1 MADQY
6 TEVTRTG
13 FFGNL
18 FNSFIGALLGVLLFF
33 GSFVVLWMNEGT
45 VNLATIADDSI
56 PAVAASVD
64 PAMDGK
70 LVAATGK
77 LATTEK
83 LGDTSF
89 LRPGS
94 FLMLDRTVEMYAWV
108 EHTSSTT
115 TKNTGGSS
123 TTEKTYRYEKQ
134 WTSSPERSSS
144 FRHPSG
150 HSNPS
155 MPFENQSWTVNDAT
169 LGAYRVKPREL
180 TLPDTTPVTLDAENT
195 KLNGEWRMSSGYI
208 VNDENALS
216 SPDIGDIRVSYAA
229 VPNNIDVTLFGK
241 ASGAEILPYEAKG
254 TSLYRAF
261 TENRE
266 GAIET
271 LDTEYHLW
279 LWIMRL
285 IGFLM
290 MWIGLSMSFD
300 PINTALDILPFLG
313 SAGRFI
319 TGAIMFAIAFVL
331 SSVTIIIAIIAHN
344 IFLMIGLLVLLVGGI
359 MLWNRVRKPAPAAA
373 TA

>member
-6 TEVTRTG
+6 TEVTHTG

-18 FNSFIGALLGVLLFF
+18 FNSFIGVLFGVLLFF

-45 VNLATIADDSI
+45 VNLATIADDSV
-56 PAVAASVD
+56 PFVAAAVD
-64 PAMDGK
+64 PSMEGK

-83 LGDTSF
+83 LGDDSF

-94 FLMLDRTVEMYAWV
+94 YLMLDRTVEMYAWV

-123 TTEKTYRYEKQ
+123 TTETTYRYEKE
-134 WTSSPERSSS
+134 WTSSPEQSSS
-144 FRHPSG
+144 FKHPGG
-150 HSNPS
+150 HSNPKL
-155 MPFENQSWTVNDAT
+155 PFENQSWTVSAAT
-169 LGAYRVKPREL
+169 LDAYRVNPREL
-180 TLPDTTPVTLDAENT
+180 TLPDTTPVTLDEENT
-195 KLNGEWRMSSGYI
+195 KIRGDWHMSDGYI
-208 VNDENALS
+208 VNDPNALTNPS
-216 SPDIGDIRVSYAA
+216 VGDIRVTYAA

-241 ASGAEILPYEAKG
+241 VSGTEILPYEAKG

-266 GAIET
+266 ASIAT

-279 LWIMRL
+279 LWMMRL
-285 IGFLM
+285 VGFLM
-290 MWIGLSMSFD
+290 MWIGLSLCFD
-300 PINTALDILPFLG
+300 PINTVLDILPFLG

-319 TGAIMFAIAFVL
+319 SGAIMFAIAFVL
-331 SSVTIIIAIIAHN
+331 SSVTIIVAVIAHN
-344 IFLMIGLLVLLVGGI
+344 IFLMIGLLVLIVGGV
-359 MLWNRVRKPAPAAA
+359 MVLNRIRKPKLAPA